1 MCNLTENFLEDYLQD
16 LRLDAEYLDWKR
28 DQELRA
34 WQEFVEQKEE
44 EEKAYDIMAERHFRM
59 MEMVEQEQLELV

>member
-1 MCNLTENFLEDYLQD
+1 MCILNNFVEEYLQD
-16 LRLDAEYLDWKR
+16 LTFDAEYLDWKR

-44 EEKAYDIMAERHFRM
+44 EEKAYDIMAERYFKI
-59 MEMVEQEQLELV
+59 MEMVEQEQLLKI